1 MFHRR
6 FRMVG
11 MVMRLVMSLLLVVG
25 AYLVFQLGWSQG
37 WQAARLA
44 VVDGVVTAPATPG
57 TTWLLG
63 ALVAV
68 LAINAIGI
76 AARWSMRRHFRQF
89 RGMHGQHLSPEER
102 RQRWQE
108 FRQHCGRRWCEP
120 EQDRGQADPEK
131 QGTNPAAAS

>member
-1 MFHRR
+1 MFHKR

-11 MVMRLVMSLLLVVG
+11 MLMRLVMSLLLVTG

-44 VVDGVVTAPATPG
+44 VVDGVVTAPAAPG
-57 TTWLLG
+57 ATWLLG

-89 RGMHGQHLSPEER
+89 RGMHGQGLSPEER
-102 RQRWQE
+102 RQRWME
-108 FRQHCGRRWCEP
+108 FRQRHGGPWCDE
-120 EQDRGQADPEK
+120 EQSGQAGPDA
-131 QGTNPAAAS
+131 QGHTAAAN